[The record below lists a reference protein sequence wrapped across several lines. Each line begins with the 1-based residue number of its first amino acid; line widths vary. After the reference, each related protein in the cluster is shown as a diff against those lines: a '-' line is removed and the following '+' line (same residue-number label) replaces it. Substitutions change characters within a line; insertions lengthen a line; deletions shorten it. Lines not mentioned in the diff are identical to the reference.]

1 MKKIAIVFLH
11 VGYWFLYILL
21 LMLFVK
27 GVPGPMSRQL
37 VSVDTWI
44 RWFLYNPI
52 STMVIVPGAIAFYTS
67 YTFLFNRF
75 LIRKRIPALFLTGI
89 AVCLASGL
97 IGWGLL
103 FIRIPGYRWSGYPI
117 FLGMTTVMSILALI
131 HATIGLV
138 LRGFIVSYRDIT
150 IKERLG
156 KKNTEMEL
164 ALIKSQINPH
174 FLFNT
179 INNID
184 VLIEKDPAR
193 ASLYLNKLSDI
204 MRFILYE
211 TKSEKIPLE
220 KELAYIEKYLD
231 LQRIR
236 TSNREY
242 VQYSVEGDTSGKM
255 IDPMLFMPF
264 IENAFKHSENKKKEQ
279 AIDIRVKVAKD
290 TIIFDCRNKYSAAAA
305 TTPST
310 ATTAGERPDHSGL
323 GNGLIRK
330 RLTLLYPGT
339 HTLDISTEDDIYRAQ
354 LTLIHVD

>member
-21 LMLFVK
+21 LMIFIK
-27 GVPGPMSRQL
+27 GMPGTMSRQL
-37 VSVDTWI
+37 TSAGAWLQ
-44 RWFLYNPI
+44 WFLYNPV
-52 STMVIVPGAIAFYTS
+52 SSMVILPGAIAFYTS
-67 YTFLFNRF
+67 YTFLFDRF
-75 LIRKRIPALFLTGI
+75 LSRKRIPALFLAGI
-89 AVCLASGL
+89 AVCIASGL
-97 IGWGLL
+97 IGWGVI
-103 FIRIPGYRWSGYPI
+103 FVRNFGYRWSGYTI
-117 FLGMTTVMSILALI
+117 FSGVTAVSSLLALI
-131 HATIGLV
+131 HAAIGLV
-138 LRGFIVSYRDIT
+138 LRGFIVSYQDIT
-150 IKERLG
+150 VKERLG
-156 KKNTEMEL
+156 KRNTEMEL

-184 VLIEKDPAR
+184 VLIEKDPVR

-204 MRFILYE
+204 MRFVLYE
-211 TKSEKIPLE
+211 TRQEKIPLE

-242 VQYSVEGDTSGKM
+242 VHYSVAGDTSGKM

-279 AIDIRVKVAKD
+279 AIDIRLTVEKD
-290 TIIFDCRNKYSAAAA
+290 TIIFDCRNKY
-305 TTPST
+305 TEGPR
-310 ATTAGERPDHSGL
+310 EQPDHSGL

-330 RLTLLYPGT
+330 RLMLLYPGT
-339 HTLDISTEDDIYRAQ
+339 HTLDITTEDSIYRAK
-354 LTLIHVD
+354 LTLTHVD